1 MLKSRKIISALF
13 FSSLFLSVVSLSC
26 DKDDDD
32 DDDNE
37 DRYTLSGA
45 ANGANERPNPVTTN
59 GTGNITG
66 TYHLEHNM
74 LEYTITWSNLS
85 VAPTMMH
92 FHGPAD
98 VNTAAG
104 VQAPITFA
112 SGAGTSGTT
121 SGMITLTAEQETD
134 LLAGKWY
141 YNIHTSNFSPGEIR
155 GQVTAA
161 P

>member
-1 MLKSRKIISALF
+1 MFKGKTLLSMLLM
-13 FSSLFLSVVSLSC
+13 SSLFMSVLVAGC

-32 DDDNE
+32 DDEDE
-37 DRYTLSGA
+37 DRYELSGA

-74 LEYTITWSNLS
+74 LEYTITWTGLS

-104 VQAPITFA
+104 VQVPITVPA
-112 SGAGTSGTT
+112 GAGTAGTVSG
-121 SGMITLTAEQETD
+121 SATLTDEQETD

-141 YNIHTSNFSPGEIR
+141 YNIHTSNFPPGEIR